1 MDEKGLLLV
10 LSGPSGAGKGSVC
23 KTLQETDPNL
33 HLSVSLTTRPPRN
46 GEVDGVN
53 YYFVKHETFTKMIR
67 GGQLLEWAKVYGNYY
82 GTPRSFV
89 QKSLDRGN
97 DVILEIDIQGA
108 LQVKEKIPEAVLI
121 FIAPPSIDELEKRLF
136 SRGTDSKD
144 EIRKRL
150 SSAVDEIAL
159 AGRYDYIVV
168 NRDIGEAAGII
179 RSIII
184 SEKSRPRYFER
195 FFKQFIG

>member
-1 MDEKGLLLV
+1 M
-10 LSGPSGAGKGSVC
+10 
-23 KTLQETDPNL
+23 
-33 HLSVSLTTRPPRN
+33 
-46 GEVDGVN
+46 
-53 YYFVKHETFTKMIR
+53 
-67 GGQLLEWAKVYGNYY
+67 EWAKVYGNYY